1 MIKLL
6 NPQYLFLSL
15 LCLPCTFLYIKKLS
29 LLKKIVNNEKKAK
42 KYFIKLKIRTLLFSI
57 SWCFLC
63 LALSSPIYGFKYI
76 PIQKK
81 GASIIF
87 VMDISNSMKIK
98 DTEISRLATEKYLAD
113 YIIQKY
119 NHCAFALVLGKGE
132 GILSIPLTFEYHTL
146 QEDIAKLTP
155 NRMSVSGTNLESALS
170 KAINSFNTERDDMH
184 IIIMFTDGGETK
196 GNVLKL
202 SDAISN
208 SDIMLLIVG
217 VGTKE
222 GGYIEIVDRDGEKI
236 KKHSALNEELLL
248 TLSNNCK
255 NNSTYIDSNSFLSLN
270 SMFELLDKYTFNK
283 EKLTFTKEEVCRSGE
298 LSLVA
303 LILFFIGILLSYEKN
318 IL

>member
-6 NPQYLFLSL
+6 HPQYLFLSL
-15 LCLPCTFLYIKKLS
+15 LCAPCAFLYIKKLS
-29 LLKKIVNNEKKAK
+29 LLKKIVDNEKKTK
-42 KYFIKLKIRTLLFSI
+42 KYFIKLKIRTCLFSI

-63 LALSSPIYGFKYI
+63 IALSSHIYGFKYV

-87 VMDISNSMKIK
+87 ILDISNSIKIK
-98 DTEISRLATEKYLAD
+98 DNEISRLATEKYLAD

-132 GILSIPLTFEYHTL
+132 GILAIPLTFECHTV
-146 QEDIAKLTP
+146 QEDIAKLSP
-155 NRMSVSGTNLESALS
+155 NRMSLSGTNLESALS
-170 KAINSFNTERDDMH
+170 KAIHSFNNERDDMR

-202 SDAISN
+202 SDVISK
-208 SDIMLLIVG
+208 SDIVLLTVG

-222 GGYIEIVDRDGEKI
+222 GGYIEVIDVNGEKI

-255 NNSTYIDSNSFLSLN
+255 NNSVYIDSNSFSSLN
-270 SMFELLDKYTFNK
+270 RMFELLDRYTLVK
-283 EKLTFTKEEVCRSGE
+283 EKLSFKKEEVHRSSE
-298 LSLVA
+298 LTLVA
-303 LILFFIGILLSYEKN
+303 LILFFSGILLGYEKN